1 MFFLQF
7 DCLNTLS
14 DQILE
19 NVRVEL
25 TIPDGFITRAVI
37 PCPKLPYND
46 LQTTFVIVEFPQDVA
61 SSAGKFFFLNFP
73 QNKIL
78 INILF
83 TATFGATLRFVVKDC
98 DPNTGEPD
106 SEEGYD
112 DEYMLEDLE
121 ITVADQIQKNKKSNF
136 QAVWD
141 AADSEGKFWKYIK
154 YLY

>member
-1 MFFLQF
+1 M
-7 DCLNTLS
+7 S

-25 TIPDGFITRAVI
+25 TIPDGFVTRAVI

-46 LQTTFVIVEFPQDVA
+46 LQTTFVIVEFPQDVG
-61 SSAGKFFFLNFP
+61 SSAGRYLRVNQWTIFLLFCN
-73 QNKIL
+73 L
-78 INILF
+78 I
-83 TATFGATLRFVVKDC
+83 ASFGATLRFVVKDC

-106 SEEGYD
+106 SEDGYD

-121 ITVADQIQKNKKSNF
+121 ITVADQIQKIKKSNF

-141 AADSEGKFWKYIK
+141 AADTEGK
-154 YLY
+154 